1 VFLRRVSMHMDLLD
15 DMAVSTCT
23 QVDAIFKNDDEAR
36 RNPMYARP
44 PRDMY
49 LSSHRFLA
57 LYIMNVVGVLIT
69 P

>member
-1 VFLRRVSMHMDLLD
+1 MHMDLLD

-23 QVDAIFKNDDEAR
+23 QVDAIFRNDDEAR
-36 RNPMYARP
+36 RNLLYARP

-57 LYIMNVVGVLIT
+57 LHTMKVAGVLK
-69 P
+69 